1 MSFVKKSLHY
11 QDGFFRDIFFFNF
24 RPSCD
29 GKTKQK
35 ILKKAEE
42 VASNIEEMM
51 KFRDSA
57 NGKAQRE
64 KLQSDFLNFNNA
76 GISPTKQC
84 FYEKGYEYLDVSSR
98 NMYVSYAV
106 STKCQISIYNISV
119 LPFLNF

>member
-1 MSFVKKSLHY
+1 
-11 QDGFFRDIFFFNF
+11 
-24 RPSCD
+24 
-29 GKTKQK
+29 
-35 ILKKAEE
+35 
-42 VASNIEEMM
+42 MM
-51 KFRDSA
+51 KFRDSP

-106 STKCQISIYNISV
+106 STTCQISMQGPQLCKKPHHFFKLDVATSRMAFFDLNLHVYI
-119 LPFLNF
+119 LPLQIQSIEGAL

>member
-1 MSFVKKSLHY
+1 
-11 QDGFFRDIFFFNF
+11 
-24 RPSCD
+24 
-29 GKTKQK
+29 
-35 ILKKAEE
+35 
-42 VASNIEEMM
+42 MM
-51 KFRDSA
+51 KFRDSP

-64 KLQSDFLNFNNA
+64 KLKSDFLNFNNA

-119 LPFLNF
+119 LPFLNFSKVLFVEKNTPFLKKV